1 MSFTKYAVTC
11 WYKNGKSNVYYID
24 ISLVDFELQ
33 FLTCSLEW
41 VLVKLMYHGGP
52 HGSCLFTSCSTSLWR
67 SHWKSTSA
75 VHTRKTKVPLL
86 CLLANYVNNKNLF
99 GYIWG
104 LSLILHVA
112 TDFSFFTSQ
121 RDGKSMNFKNVKI
134 QRPIF
139 QSLNQPWVPS
149 SEHNTVHSSKD
160 VYIVCL

>member
-112 TDFSFFTSQ
+112 IDFSFFYITE
-121 RDGKSMNFKNVKI
+121 RRKKYE
-134 QRPIF
+134 F
-139 QSLNQPWVPS
+139 QKRENPKANIPEPEPAVSTFIW
-149 SEHNTVHSSKD
+149 T
-160 VYIVCL
+160 

>member
-11 WYKNGKSNVYYID
+11 WYKNGKSNVYSID

-99 GYIWG
+99 WYIWG

-112 TDFSFFTSQ
+112 TDFSFFYITE
-121 RDGKSMNFKNVKI
+121 RRKKYE
-134 QRPIF
+134 F
-139 QSLNQPWVPS
+139 QKRENPKANIPEPEPAVSTFIW
-149 SEHNTVHSSKD
+149 T
-160 VYIVCL
+160 